1 MATGRSPSV
10 YQSLQAC
17 GIAEGGLSGGLCQE
31 GVSGKRAKQTF
42 QPVRWDT
49 GVWFPRIGALGY
61 RCLVPS
67 DSPWQ
72 ALGTGRFET
81 VQSYSSIFFR
91 PASKRRR

>member
-1 MATGRSPSV
+1 M

-49 GVWFPRIGALGY
+49 GVWFPRIAHGKPWE
-61 RCLVPS
+61 LVGLRPCRATPPS
-67 DSPWQ
+67 
-72 ALGTGRFET
+72 
-81 VQSYSSIFFR
+81 SSDP
-91 PASKRRR
+91 PASEGVRSPMASK